1 MYLTAAILL
10 IFRGKVE
17 EHVKIMMLHFV
28 LTSLTPAYHSLHSLS
43 NGIQDSLGFW
53 IPNFPGV
60 RDAQPEIFEN
70 SGIRIPDMGQNKNF
84 SDYPASRFNAVTY
97 RATS

>member
-28 LTSLTPAYHSLHSLS
+28 LTSLTPAYHSPHSLS

-53 IPNFPGV
+53 IPRRGFRILGTAFQSFSVELGLWIPKV
-60 RDAQPEIFEN
+60 
-70 SGIRIPDMGQNKNF
+70 SGILDSLGGIRDSK
-84 SDYPASRFNAVTY
+84 A
-97 RATS
+97 